1 MTKKIRPWAA
11 MACALLLALGVST
24 AALADT
30 QGTQTLSTTVPDPA
44 APSWTLNIPANVFIP
59 YEATE
64 TPIGTVTVSDV
75 ENIPADESILC
86 HIAYTDFAS
95 GADTIPLGVAIDW
108 YQDGTCVED
117 HMPAGTSWF
126 ELYDVTVPDRAY
138 KAEVFALV
146 NPADWAAAAP
156 GNYGATV
163 TYESCLYSSM
173 FI

>member
-1 MTKKIRPWAA
+1 MRRFLAPVL
-11 MACALLLALGVST
+11 ALLAACCLST
-24 AALADT
+24 AALAGT

-44 APSWTLNIPANVFIP
+44 APSWTLNIPADMTIP

-108 YQDGTCVED
+108 YQDGACMAD

-146 NPADWAAAAP
+146 DPADWAAAAP
-156 GNYGATV
+156 GYYEAAV